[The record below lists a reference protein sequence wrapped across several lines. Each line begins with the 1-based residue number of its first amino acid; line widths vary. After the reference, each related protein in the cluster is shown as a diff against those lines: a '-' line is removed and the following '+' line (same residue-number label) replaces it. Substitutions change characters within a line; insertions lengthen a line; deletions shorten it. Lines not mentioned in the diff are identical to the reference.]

1 MKDNIFEIDHY
12 AITVRDLKKTREFYE
27 SILGFEFAGQ
37 LLTEDGNDVLA
48 YPSYEDLT
56 GVPGVKFKI
65 MFMKGYGITLEFLE
79 YVYPEEIVID
89 TKPYIRGTAHLC
101 FHAKDAQ
108 KAYEELSR
116 KGVEL
121 CVGKAVR
128 IEGGTHE
135 GVCAFYFKDPDGF
148 LLEIKTEAGD

>member
-1 MKDNIFEIDHY
+1 M
-12 AITVRDLKKTREFYE
+12 
-27 SILGFEFAGQ
+27 
-37 LLTEDGNDVLA
+37 
-48 YPSYEDLT
+48 
-56 GVPGVKFKI
+56 
-65 MFMKGYGITLEFLE
+65 
-79 YVYPEEIVID
+79 ID

-121 CVGKAVR
+121 CAGKAVR